1 MTAIGVVGIRN
12 IKRTALEKARDI
24 LLCVFCVLASLI
36 MAVGISIAIYTLS
49 ELGQAAGYTKQMEP
63 EDCETVRRPE
73 CSPVVED

>member
-12 IKRTALEKARDI
+12 IKRTGLEKARDV
-24 LLCVFCVLASLI
+24 LLCIFCTLASVI
-36 MAVGISIAIYTLS
+36 MTVGIASAIYFVK
-49 ELGQAAGYTKQMEP
+49 ELGEPTGYTKYIEP